1 MKFTWCWFAWGIRNH
16 WWKTWWIARPGIDR
30 KWHEQIEIKIRLAL
44 CPYSESEKKGKKKRG
59 EQRNSLLPCFTIFSS
74 LDLKQSINIYVPS
87 FRNKGTKKTPR
98 YCLRIRSLNMG
109 FLSVR
114 FTILV
119 LTSPHNVRA
128 SPTRVVFTQFV
139 LRNKFSSD
147 ILCSTTTRMAMSNR
161 KLTSDIY
168 ESCNCLR
175 LVRTTIIF
183 LRRKNSRGPWN
194 WTMPKIRKKTFR

>member
-1 MKFTWCWFAWGIRNH
+1 MDSTTRDRSKMAWADRDKNSPRPVPIFRIR
-16 WWKTWWIARPGIDR
+16 
-30 KWHEQIEIKIRLAL
+30 
-44 CPYSESEKKGKKKRG
+44 KKGKKKKRKKEG
-59 EQRNSLLPCFTIFSS
+59 NKEIASSHVSRFFSS

-114 FTILV
+114 FTILA

-139 LRNKFSSD
+139 LRNTFSSD

-175 LVRTTIIF
+175 LVRRTIIF

-194 WTMPKIRKKTFR
+194 WTMPKIRKKAFR